1 VPVESDSFGM
11 DPFFLSWVIPPDS
24 GTSPLPRSVTFV
36 ADVSSSMEGR
46 RMEQLREAMHEFLNQ
61 LNEGDRFNIITFSTG
76 VLAFRSSMVAANVS
90 NIAEARR
97 FVDSRTALGLTNISE
112 ALRVGLSM
120 DYHAESANALVF
132 LTDGQPSWGITNQA
146 AIQDSARAWN
156 LQDVRI
162 YPISVGS
169 EGSVTLMRN
178 IAIQSGGF
186 HTEVLADD
194 SIAVSV
200 QDHLKRISM
209 PNLVGLT
216 LDYGTLRTMDV
227 HPQVLPNVAVG
238 GRVIQTGR
246 YDKGGVY
253 PVTLAGRVVEV
264 PFSVTRD
271 VFFSDPASNN
281 RAVARLWAQA
291 KIEALLN
298 EISRNGEQ
306 KELVDAVIDLSIRFG
321 ILTKYTALYADPDD
335 KGSATSVPGDRPI
348 ETIKV
353 HIAPQPASADADV
366 TVELNNDML
375 GQNIVVEL
383 FNALGQRIGVLFDG
397 VAQGRMIHVGR
408 LVPDGTSVPAGIY
421 YVVVRTAS
429 LRHVEPI
436 VIQGA
441 GR

>member
-1 VPVESDSFGM
+1 
-11 DPFFLSWVIPPDS
+11 LSWVIPPDS

-306 KELVDAVIDLSIRFG
+306 KELVDAVIDLSSMRTLMTKAQPHPFLVIVRSRPSRCTSHLNLHR
-321 ILTKYTALYADPDD
+321 LT
-335 KGSATSVPGDRPI
+335 
-348 ETIKV
+348 
-353 HIAPQPASADADV
+353 Q
-366 TVELNNDML
+366 M
-375 GQNIVVEL
+375 
-383 FNALGQRIGVLFDG
+383 
-397 VAQGRMIHVGR
+397 
-408 LVPDGTSVPAGIY
+408 
-421 YVVVRTAS
+421 
-429 LRHVEPI
+429 
-436 VIQGA
+436 
-441 GR
+441 